1 MTGGSMRKRAAATGG
16 YGGKRGMK
24 IGFLIGNMS
33 HAGGT
38 ERVLQQIANGL
49 AERGH
54 QVVVI
59 SVWGKDELVFPL
71 DGRITFRRLGD
82 DYPSTVVQHLRTVSR
97 LRKAVREEALPV
109 LVDVD
114 LILTLYSL
122 PATAGLAGVKRI
134 AWEHFNFYYH
144 FPKNNRLRRVAM
156 RLAARFSHVVLV
168 LTQEDRAYYE
178 ENLNIRGRLC
188 QIYNPNPFEDAA
200 REGGGERLVLAAG
213 RLTRAKGFDLLLES
227 WAEVEAEFPDWTLRI
242 VGEGEERQALEAQRE
257 TLGLRRV
264 ELPGQAADMGALY
277 RQAGIFALSSRDEG
291 FGMVLIE
298 AMAYGRPVVSFACK
312 AGPRDIVTDGEN
324 GLLFPVGDCAGFAQG
339 LRRLMGSEQLRQELG
354 ERARLS
360 VDRFSLRT
368 VLDQWETLL
377 NAL

>member
-1 MTGGSMRKRAAATGG
+1 MR
-16 YGGKRGMK
+16 

-59 SVWGKDELVFPL
+59 SVWGKDELAFPL

-82 DYPSTVVQHLRTVSR
+82 DYPGTVVQHLRTVRR
-97 LRKAVREEALPV
+97 LRRAVREEALPV

-134 AWEHFNFYYH
+134 AWEHFNFYYQ
-144 FPKNNRLRRVAM
+144 FRKNNRLRRVAM

-168 LTQEDRAYYE
+168 LTQEDRTHYA
-178 ENLNIRGRLC
+178 ENLRIRGRLC
-188 QIYNPNPFEDAA
+188 QIYNPNPFEATV
-200 REGGGERLVLAAG
+200 REGGGERMVLAAG
-213 RLTRAKGFDLLLES
+213 RLTRAKGFDLLLKS
-227 WAEVEAEFPDWTLRI
+227 WAEVEAEFPDWRLCI
-242 VGEGEERQALEAQRE
+242 AGEGEERQALEAQRE
-257 TLGLRRV
+257 ALGLCRV
-264 ELPGQAADMGALY
+264 ELPGQAADIGALY
-277 RQAGIFALSSRDEG
+277 RRAGIFALSSRDEG

-324 GLLFPVGDCAGFAQG
+324 GFLFPVGDCAGFAQG
-339 LRRLMGSEQLRQELG
+339 LRRLMGSEQLRQEMG

-360 VDRFSLRT
+360 VDRFALRT